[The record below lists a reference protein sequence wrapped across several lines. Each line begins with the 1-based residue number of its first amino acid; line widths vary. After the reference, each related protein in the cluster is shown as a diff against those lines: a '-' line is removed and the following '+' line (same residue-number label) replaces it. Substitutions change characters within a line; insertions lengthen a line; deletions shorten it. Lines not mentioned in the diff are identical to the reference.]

1 MKEFENNEVFGVTE
15 DKKTKKVK
23 LGIGGAVALVLITS
37 VLTGIVSS
45 ALTAYAIYS
54 KDVTENNNKVQAFTV
69 KMSQI
74 NSVLDNMY
82 YYDVDDNEMVENAA
96 AAYVA
101 GLDEPYTRYY
111 SKDDF
116 KAYNEELEDSY
127 VGIGV
132 VISAGENGLIEVVA
146 PVEGSPAQESGILPG
161 DYIIAV
167 DGKEYS
173 AEQMD
178 DAVSVIKG
186 GKEGTVVNITVY
198 REGSRM
204 DFSVV
209 RGNISTESVSTKMLD
224 NKIGYVRISAF
235 NTNDPGTSQD
245 TYTEF
250 KEKVTALEKNGMEKM
265 IIDIRDNPGGS
276 LEVVCDIADMIVP
289 EGIITYMQY
298 KDGTREDFKSDA
310 NEMNIPIVVLINE
323 HSASASEV
331 LTGCLK
337 DYQKATVIGKTSYG
351 KGIVQSVV
359 PFADGSGM
367 SVTIASYFSP
377 NGVCIHGTGIKPD
390 IEVDIPEE
398 YSYYYASSLPYE
410 YDTQLK
416 KAVEILSQ

>member
-1 MKEFENNEVFGVTE
+1 MNEFENNKIINVTE
-15 DKKTKKVK
+15 EKKKKK
-23 LGIGGAVALVLITS
+23 LKLNGAAVVAMVLGAS

-45 ALTAYAIYS
+45 VLTANAIYS
-54 KDVTENNNKVQAFTV
+54 KGIAESDDKVQAFAI

-74 NSVLDNMY
+74 NAVLDSMY
-82 YYDVDDNEMVENAA
+82 YYDINENEMLENAA
-96 AAYVA
+96 SAYVE
-101 GLDEPYTRYY
+101 GLDEPYTHYY
-111 SKDDF
+111 DKEEF

-146 PVEGSPAQESGILPG
+146 PVEGSPAQESGIVPG
-161 DYIIAV
+161 DYIVAV
-167 DGKEYS
+167 DGVEY
-173 AEQMD
+173 AGTQMD
-178 DAVSVIKG
+178 EAVSVIKG
-186 GKEGTVVNITVY
+186 GKEGSVVKITVY
-198 REGSRM
+198 RDGNRM
-204 DFSVV
+204 DFDVT
-209 RGNISTESVSTKMLD
+209 RRNISTESVTTKMLD
-224 NKIGYVRISAF
+224 DNIGYVRISAF
-235 NTNDPGTSQD
+235 NTNDPGNSQD

-250 KEKVTALEKNGMEKM
+250 KEKVTELEKNGMEKM
-265 IIDIRDNPGGS
+265 IIDLRDNPGGS
-276 LEVVCDIADMIVP
+276 LDVVCDIADMIVP

-337 DYQKATVIGKTSYG
+337 DYDKATVVGKTSYG

-367 SVTIASYFSP
+367 SLTIASYFSP
-377 NGVCIHGTGIKPD
+377 SGVCIHGTGIEPD
-390 IEVDIPEE
+390 IEVDIPQE

-410 YDTQLK
+410 YDTQLQ
-416 KAVEILSQ
+416 KAVEVLSK